1 MTTAILSRKKAL
13 EIPTVITSH
22 IDLTPPPEK
31 IPGTV
36 RYCLYARK
44 SSEDDERQA
53 LSIDSQVKAM
63 LELAK
68 REGLEIAEVR
78 RESHSA
84 KASGARPIFKQLL
97 GDIREG
103 MFSGVLTWAADRLS
117 RNAGDLGSVVDLM
130 DQGHLIEIRTH
141 GQRFTNN
148 PNEKFL
154 LMILCSQAK
163 LENDNRGINT
173 KRGMKTRAELGHRPC
188 IPALGYAL
196 EKRPEDKKNR
206 VIPDPIRGVFVRQAF
221 EKVAYQ
227 HTSGRQLHKWM
238 QEVGF
243 TTKLGRTITLSMIYR
258 MLRNPFYTGKFEY
271 PVGSGNWYKGDYEP
285 LVPQHLFE
293 EAGKVLDLAPKKAW
307 GTKEFAYTRMMTCGG
322 CGSGIT
328 AEEKHKKLKDGS
340 IKTYIYYVC
349 CDSKT
354 HDCHEPS
361 IREDVLLEQ
370 LLALIDTI
378 DLDKVGMKKKLQE
391 EVSRY
396 ERFSSGILGQTMG
409 MKVPKVDV
417 RAYAKYLLKDGKA
430 EEKRELLNCL
440 RNKLILRNGN
450 VTLDQTNEKKAVNK
464 AK

>member
-1 MTTAILSRKKAL
+1 MAIATLPSLQTT
-13 EIPTVITSH
+13 H
-22 IDLTPPPEK
+22 IDLSPPPE
-31 IPGTV
+31 IGTV
-36 RYCLYARK
+36 RYVLYARK
-44 SSEDDERQA
+44 SSEQDERQA

-68 REGLEIAEVR
+68 REKIEIVDVR

-84 KASGARPIFKQLL
+84 KESSGRPVYNKLL
-97 GDIREG
+97 EDIRG
-103 MFSGVLTWAADRLS
+103 GQFDGILTWAADRLS
-117 RNAGDLGSVVDLM
+117 RNAGDLGALVDMM
-130 DQGHLIEIRTH
+130 DQGLLKEIRTH

-173 KRGMKTRAELGHRPC
+173 KRGMKSRCETGHRPC

-206 VIPDPIRGVFVRQAF
+206 VIPDPIRGPLVRQAF

-227 HTSGRQLHKWM
+227 HASGRHLHCWM

-243 TTKLGRTITLSMIYR
+243 TTKLGRTVTLSMIYR

-271 PVGSGNWYKGDYEP
+271 PVGSGNWYVGNYEP
-285 LVPQHLFE
+285 LVGKQLFE
-293 EAGKVLDLAPKKAW
+293 DAGKVLDLAPKKAW

-322 CGSGIT
+322 CGSGVT
-328 AEEKHKKLKDGS
+328 AEEKRKTLKDGS

-354 HDCHEPS
+354 RDCREPS

-391 EVSRY
+391 EVARY
-396 ERFSSGILGQTMG
+396 ERFSSGILGQAMG
-409 MKVPKVDV
+409 VKVPKVDV
-417 RAYAKYLLKDGKA
+417 RTYAKYLLKDGKT

-440 RNKLILRNGN
+440 RNKLTLKGGI
-450 VTLDQTNEKKAVNK
+450 VTLEQTREKKTSSKQSVLAS
-464 AK
+464 